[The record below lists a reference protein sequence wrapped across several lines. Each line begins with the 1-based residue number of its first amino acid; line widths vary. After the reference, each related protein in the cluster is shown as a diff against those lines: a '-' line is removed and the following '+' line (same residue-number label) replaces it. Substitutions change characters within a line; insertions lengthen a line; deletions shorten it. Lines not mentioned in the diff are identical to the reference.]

1 MRSSYLRLYIH
12 FVWSTYKRQ
21 DLIDEDL
28 EQILK
33 KLIED
38 KIIEYKSNL
47 LAFGNTKDHIHLLV
61 EIHPAVS
68 ISNLVKEIK
77 GYSSYSIANRI
88 RPNSFFRWQNR
99 YGAMTVS
106 QSDIVLLK
114 LYIRNQKTHHGIHQP
129 NSSWEFDNN

>member
-33 KLIED
+33 RLIED

-61 EIHPAVS
+61 KIHPAVS

-77 GYSSYSIANRI
+77 GYSS
-88 RPNSFFRWQNR
+88 
-99 YGAMTVS
+99 
-106 QSDIVLLK
+106 
-114 LYIRNQKTHHGIHQP
+114 
-129 NSSWEFDNN
+129 